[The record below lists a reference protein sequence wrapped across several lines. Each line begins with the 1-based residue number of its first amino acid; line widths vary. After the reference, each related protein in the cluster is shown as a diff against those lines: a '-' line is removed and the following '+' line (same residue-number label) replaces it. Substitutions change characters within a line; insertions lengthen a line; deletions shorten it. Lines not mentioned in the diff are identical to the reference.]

1 MDWDL
6 LRRGAAGVAR
16 AINICQATAAIVRSA
31 SELSRR
37 LRLRVRRIVAALN
50 QLGLSEVN
58 DLLDR
63 RGFGG

>member
-16 AINICQATAAIVRSA
+16 AINICQATAAIVRFA

-37 LRLRVRRIVAALN
+37 LRLRVRRIF
-50 QLGLSEVN
+50 
-58 DLLDR
+58 
-63 RGFGG
+63 GFGG